1 MKIDVDWGD
10 AIGFDRAMVI
20 KEVFSGAYIETA
32 EGNRIGFCMRDDTV
46 EFNVLPK
53 GSDRSQWY
61 RVNMQTLEVEK
72 MGNEDETPVRD
83 TEPVHY
89 TG

>member
-1 MKIDVDWGD
+1 MKIDVDWD
-10 AIGFDRAMVI
+10 DHAQVI

-53 GSDRSQWY
+53 GSDKSQWY

-72 MGNEDETPVRD
+72 MSNEDEKD
-83 TEPVHY
+83 E
-89 TG
+89 